1 MITGNLESLGTK
13 VTDMSDTPWYSKNY
27 KEMMKSTG
35 VILPIVQEQ
44 LLKLSQE
51 RNSHRDTD
59 HLHPSE
65 LSKKD
70 WCPRSAFYK
79 IKGYPSSPESYTF
92 SRLNV
97 FEEGHAIHN
106 KWQTWL
112 WKAGVLSGNWSCKAC
127 DHYWNAVAPFS
138 CPSCSS
144 DAIVYREVPVHND
157 ELRIIG
163 HSDGEVVDGENRY
176 LIEIKSVGLGTVRW
190 DHPTLYKA
198 YSNGELSLDG
208 LWKNI
213 KKPFASHVRQGQI
226 YLHCTGLS
234 EIIFIYEW
242 KPTQEVKEFK
252 VTYQEELVQPIIDNC
267 KLVIEHLEK
276 DEVPEKPY
284 WASASTCNGCKFC
297 PYKKEC
303 WK

>member
-1 MITGNLESLGTK
+1 MTAPRLRNIAVNE
-13 VTDMSDTPWYSKNY
+13 TPWYAKNY
-27 KEMMKSTG
+27 KDMMKSPG
-35 VILPIVQEQ
+35 ILLPIVQDHVAKES
-44 LLKLSQE
+44 KS
-51 RNSHRDTD
+51 RNSKRDTE

-70 WCPRSAFYK
+70 WCARAAVYK
-79 IKGYPSSPESYTF
+79 ILGYPSAPESYAF

-112 WKAGVLSGNWSCKAC
+112 WKAGVLSGDWYCETCTHRWS
-127 DHYWNAVAPFS
+127 AVAPAT
-138 CPSCSS
+138 CPMCVSAS
-144 DAIVYREVPVHND
+144 IVYREVPISSD

-163 HSDGEVVDGENRY
+163 HSDGEVVIGEDRY

-198 YSNGELSLDG
+198 YSDGELSLDG

-213 KKPFASHVRQGQI
+213 KKPFASHIRQGQL

-252 VTYQEELVQPIIDNC
+252 VSYQEEIVQPLIDKC
-267 KLVIEHLEK
+267 KYVIDHLDRGEI
-276 DEVPEKPY
+276 PEQPD
-284 WASASTCNGCKFC
+284 WASSSTCAGCKYC

>member
-1 MITGNLESLGTK
+1 MTVNQKLLSTK
-13 VTDMSDTPWYSKNY
+13 VIELGETPWYSKNY
-27 KEMMKSTG
+27 KEMAKSNG
-35 VILPIVQEQ
+35 IIIPIVQEQ
-44 LLKLSQE
+44 IIKLSQE
-51 RNSHRDTD
+51 RNSKRDTE

-70 WCPRSAFYK
+70 WCARAAFFK
-79 IKGYPSSPESYTF
+79 IKNYPSIGDSYTF

-112 WKAGVLSGNWSCKAC
+112 WKAGVLSGDWSCKTC
-127 DHYWNAVAPFS
+127 SHYWNSVAPVS

-144 DAIVYREVPVHND
+144 DDIVYREVPVHSN

-176 LIEIKSVGLGTVRW
+176 LIEIKSIGLGTVRW
-190 DHPTLYKA
+190 DQPTLYKA
-198 YSNGELSLDG
+198 YSDGELSLDG

-267 KLVIEHLEK
+267 KTVINHLENN
-276 DEVPEKPY
+276 EIPEQPH
-284 WASASTCNGCKFC
+284 WAISASCNGCKYC